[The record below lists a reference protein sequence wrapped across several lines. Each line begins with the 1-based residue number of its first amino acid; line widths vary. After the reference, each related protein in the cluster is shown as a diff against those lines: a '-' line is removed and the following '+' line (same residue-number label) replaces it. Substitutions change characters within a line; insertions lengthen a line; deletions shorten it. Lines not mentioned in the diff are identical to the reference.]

1 MSKVSKIKYEVND
14 KVIVKIQG
22 TPQVGVITN
31 RRVSDKKVYYDLRTE
46 AGQGYVLVSIDKC
59 KNKYSESYAVI
70 DSKLTSSW
78 NAALDSG
85 EVTPTRLFAKE
96 GVGHT
101 RANYAPTIELEFD
114 GDKSTPNTL
123 VQQMEKRNDFIFP
136 TQGPRSY

>member
-31 RRVSDKKVYYDLRTE
+31 RRISDKKVYYDLRSE

-85 EVTPTRLFAKE
+85 EVTPTRLFAKD

-101 RANYAPTIELEFD
+101 RANYAEDIELWFD
-114 GDKSTPNTL
+114 GENTTPYSL
-123 VQQMEKRNDFIFP
+123 VQHMERNNDYIFK
-136 TQGPRSY
+136 TQGPRSF